1 MIQLSHLLL
10 FFARLPER
18 LQKNNNEQYPL
29 DCVIESRCLENL
41 KQVEHLFKD
50 VNLDLEE
57 SSSTYKRYSPY
68 ANVKIDHGSNSV
80 HILAEALTT
89 ENYDEIFEMIKIL
102 ISHGCNVNFPNY
114 DGKTAFLIIL
124 EKLPQLKQRKEILDY
139 FLKFADVDFFTHRSD
154 EIVELVMNQK
164 LKFQVPEKEDQNIDF
179 ESMLLLL
186 NSIYINKFET
196 LFPFFKASC
205 EDSEIYADC
214 CAMFMEIA
222 VVRSLIN
229 IVDLLI
235 DYSIDVNRVAT
246 YSKFKVPTAFLACD
260 NANPGILRLFLM
272 HPKIK
277 LSFDYDDKR
286 KTLLHQFFDEY
297 KKQTYAAFRRS
308 ESREMSNNQ
317 KKCFDL
323 LMDHPKCNR
332 HLINAYDEVGLPA
345 IYYSVRYK
353 NDYITMKLLKNGA
366 YVGTVINGIRKSLLE
381 DFLNSTITTNDR
393 FNDDEDLEIR
403 IDYSFLSPPCKD
415 TTVKKRVKRPKE
427 ARNST
432 SNSQETAIPIP
443 IPKSPEHVKILT
455 CDNHE
460 QYSEEIRPLKKIAE
474 HPELQH
480 FIAHPTIASF
490 ILLKWNKL
498 SFLVYINMAMILFF
512 MLSFIPF
519 IVLCQTVPE
528 EERSGSFSYIFF
540 QVLSFISLSMLV
552 VREVTQCMLSFT
564 QYFCN
569 FSNWID
575 ICLMTASLVIL
586 LFESQIPN
594 HVSRLLRTCIIL
606 LAAAEYFNLLGM
618 VPIMSVS
625 IHTKMFKRVCTTFVK
640 SLTFYS
646 MMIIAFALSFYT
658 LQGDKFSKD
667 IQKLNKEGP
676 NNSTNDIPVT
686 NATRNERFNNFN
698 TVGSSIIKSFVM
710 LTGELETSYV
720 SCKMISSTLKL
731 ISISSPGPH

>member
-1 MIQLSHLLL
+1 M
-10 FFARLPER
+10 
-18 LQKNNNEQYPL
+18 QKNNNEQYPL
-29 DCVIESRCLENL
+29 HCVIDSRCLENL
-41 KQVEHLFKD
+41 KQVENLFKD

-57 SSSTYKRYSPY
+57 SPTHKRYSPY

-89 ENYDEIFEMIKIL
+89 ENFDQIFEMMKIL

-114 DGKTAFLIIL
+114 DGKTAFFIVL
-124 EKLPQLKQRKEILDY
+124 EKLPQLKQRKDILDY
-139 FLKFADVDFFTHRSD
+139 FLKNADVDFYTHRSD
-154 EIVELVMNQK
+154 EIIEMVMNQK
-164 LKFQVPEKEDQNIDF
+164 LKFDIPEKEEQSIDF

-186 NSIYINKFET
+186 DSISVNKFET
-196 LFPFFKASC
+196 LFSFFKASC
-205 EDSEIYADC
+205 EDSEVYADG
-214 CAMFMEIA
+214 CALFMEIA
-222 VVRSLIN
+222 VQRSLIN

-235 DYSIDVNRVAT
+235 DYGVDVNRVAK
-246 YSKFKVPTAFLACD
+246 YSKFKIPTAFLACN

-277 LSFDYDDKR
+277 LSFDNEGKR
-286 KTLLHQFFDEY
+286 KTLLHQFFDDY
-297 KKQTYAAFRRS
+297 KKQSYSVFRRS
-308 ESREMSNNQ
+308 ESREMSSNQ

-332 HLINAYDEVGLPA
+332 NLINAYDETGLPA

-415 TTVKKRVKRPKE
+415 TSVKKRVKKPKTQPKE
-427 ARNST
+427 VRN
-432 SNSQETAIPIP
+432 SNSQSSQEPAAAATTIAM
-443 IPKSPEHVKILT
+443 PKSPEHVKIL
-455 CDNHE
+455 CENIE
-460 QYSEEIRPLKKIAE
+460 QYAEEIKPLKKIAE
-474 HPELQH
+474 YPELRH

-498 SFLVYINMAMILFF
+498 SFLVYINILMILFF

-528 EERSGSFSYIFF
+528 EERSGDYSYIFF
-540 QVLSFISLSMLV
+540 KVLCFISLSLLA
-552 VREVTQCMLSFT
+552 VREVTQCMLSFKR
-564 QYFCN
+564 YFGN
-569 FSNWID
+569 ISNWID
-575 ICLMTASLVIL
+575 IVLFSSSFTIL

-625 IHTKMFKRVCTTFVK
+625 IHTKMYKRVCLTFVK

-658 LQGDKFSKD
+658 LQGDKFLKD
-667 IQKLNKEGP
+667 IIKLNREGRD
-676 NNSTNDIPVT
+676 NSTNDIPVT
-686 NATRNERFNNFN
+686 NATRDERFNNFN

-710 LTGELETSYV
+710 LTGELETSFV
-720 SCKMISSTLKL
+720 SWDFIC
-731 ISISSPGPH
+731 